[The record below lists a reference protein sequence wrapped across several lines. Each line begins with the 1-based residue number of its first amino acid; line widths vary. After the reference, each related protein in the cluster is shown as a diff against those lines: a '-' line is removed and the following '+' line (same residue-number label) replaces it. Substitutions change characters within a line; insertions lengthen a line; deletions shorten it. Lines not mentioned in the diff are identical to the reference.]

1 MWWVAAALA
10 GSVCGGDDGPHVSLV
25 TIAPGGDLFS
35 SMGHTALVFEG
46 GWLQQPEAYDW
57 GAFHQSPDAMLLFL
71 RGELPYFL
79 HHQRWTRLVAKT
91 ADQRRT
97 MLVQRLDLPED
108 VVLGLLER
116 VEAESAPD
124 RRDYTY
130 RWDTANCSTRA
141 RDALDT
147 ATDGRLRSL
156 LGHPVDAT
164 ARTEGAR
171 HLWRWPIPAFAWRF
185 VTSHALDRPLDG
197 WAWSMVPQRLMEE
210 LDATDLVAERCV
222 AEAAYGFAPAEP
234 PARWPWVIP
243 GLLGSAVL
251 LAARGRPRLTG
262 ALIAVYGLVL
272 ALLGTSSFLLW
283 TVTGLPGVGPTA
295 NWLLA
300 GPQSWAWLAVGWRR
314 TRGPLTG
321 GWRALVAALAA
332 LGASSPL
339 VLLVPGHA
347 DTTEQIAAF
356 LPGLIACALASV
368 AIGRHSAARSSVL

>member
-1 MWWVAAALA
+1 MAAALA
-10 GSVCGGDDGPHVSLV
+10 GAVCGGDDGPHVSLV

-46 GWLQQPEAYDW
+46 GPLEDPEAYDW
-57 GAFHQSPDAMLLFL
+57 GAFHQSPDAMWLFL

-91 ADQRRT
+91 AGQRRT
-97 MLVQRLDLPED
+97 MVVQRLALPED
-108 VVLGLLER
+108 AVLALLER
-116 VEAESAPD
+116 VRAESAPD
-124 RRDYTY
+124 RRAYTY

-141 RDALDT
+141 RDALDL
-147 ATDGRLRSL
+147 ATGSRLAAL
-156 LGHPVDAT
+156 LDHPVDAT

-185 VTSHALDRPLDG
+185 VTSAALDRPLTG
-197 WAWSMVPQRLMEE
+197 WSWSMVPQRLMEE
-210 LDATDLVAERCV
+210 LDGTELVAERCV
-222 AEAAYGFAPAEP
+222 TEGAYGFAPEAP
-234 PARWPWVIP
+234 PARWPWALP
-243 GLLGSAVL
+243 GLLGSLAL

-262 ALIAVYGLVL
+262 ALIGVYGLVL
-272 ALLGTSSFLLW
+272 ALLGTSSFVLW
-283 TVTGLPGVGPTA
+283 AITGFPGVGPTA

-314 TRGPLTG
+314 TRGRLEG
-321 GWRALVAALAA
+321 RWRALVVGLCA
-332 LGASSPL
+332 LGVASPL

-356 LPGLIACALASV
+356 LPGLVACFLAAQSQRTQ
-368 AIGRHSAARSSVL
+368 G